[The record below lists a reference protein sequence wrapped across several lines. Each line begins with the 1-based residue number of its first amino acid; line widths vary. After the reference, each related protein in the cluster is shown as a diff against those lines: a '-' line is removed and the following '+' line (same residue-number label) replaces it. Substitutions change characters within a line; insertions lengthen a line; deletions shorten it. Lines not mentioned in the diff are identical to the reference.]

1 MSRPLQGGM
10 PNIEFFALLF
20 AVISGNFVCVQA
32 DPLQDPSTAA
42 PKCKNPLSERVFA
55 IHPCL
60 TAQQLLA
67 LELAGERFAR
77 HLTGLGSP
85 LNTAAGVPARPASRP

>member
-32 DPLQDPSTAA
+32 DPLHDPSTAA
-42 PKCKNPLSERVFA
+42 PICKNPLSKRVVA

-67 LELAGERFAR
+67 LEFADALNVMTGR
-77 HLTGLGSP
+77 LYRQHITLTI
-85 LNTAAGVPARPASRP
+85 